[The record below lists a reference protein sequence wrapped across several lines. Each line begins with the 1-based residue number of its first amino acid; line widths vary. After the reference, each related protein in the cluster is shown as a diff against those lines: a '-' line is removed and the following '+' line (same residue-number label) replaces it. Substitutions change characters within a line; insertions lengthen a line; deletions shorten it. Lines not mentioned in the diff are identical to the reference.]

1 MATKKLAPD
10 LARLN
15 PLPRLR
21 QLPAQNVPALFQ
33 ALALVPLFCW
43 AVWAVAEENFAAY
56 MALPLGPVERGAA
69 VVANSVRDLLWKAAW
84 LFLVA
89 GLFDYVRQRRR
100 WMSQMRMTKQ
110 EVRDEFKEVEG
121 NPLIKMRIRRLQRDA
136 LRRRMMQ
143 EVPQASAVV
152 VNPTHYAVA
161 LRYRVEEM
169 AAPKVVAKGK
179 NYLAR
184 RIRELAAEHG
194 VPVVE
199 NPPLARALYQSA
211 DAGQEI
217 PPALYQAVAE
227 ILAYIYR
234 LSHGRLPG

>member
-1 MATKKLAPD
+1 
-10 LARLN
+10 
-15 PLPRLR
+15 
-21 QLPAQNVPALFQ
+21 LFQ